1 MEIPPE
7 EELRLLQSQQRASR
21 AQQPAFQQRAAI
33 VGATVVVGL
42 VIYLTVTVQD
52 PQARS
57 IFEFVL
63 LLFCIPLAVA
73 LLLILL
79 RGAFERLMKSL
90 FAKLGLFSPERLLEY
105 ATEHQRAG
113 TTPATGDSA
122 AHGNDPSSQANLARR
137 VVVNLAQGANGEDLP
152 PEIANDPEV
161 RRLMNQ
167 ARNVLAKGSAFPA
180 AMNLVGWVFAL
191 VLVLGLALGIVAVFA
206 LLRAPSG

>member
-63 LLFCIPLAVA
+63 LLFCIPVVG
-73 LLLILL
+73 
-79 RGAFERLMKSL
+79 R
-90 FAKLGLFSPERLLEY
+90 SP
-105 ATEHQRAG
+105 
-113 TTPATGDSA
+113 
-122 AHGNDPSSQANLARR
+122 
-137 VVVNLAQGANGEDLP
+137 
-152 PEIANDPEV
+152 
-161 RRLMNQ
+161 
-167 ARNVLAKGSAFPA
+167 
-180 AMNLVGWVFAL
+180 W
-191 VLVLGLALGIVAVFA
+191 
-206 LLRAPSG
+206 

>member
-1 MEIPPE
+1 MLERVRGATMEIPPE

-21 AQQPAFQQRAAI
+21 AQQPAF
-33 VGATVVVGL
+33 
-42 VIYLTVTVQD
+42 
-52 PQARS
+52 
-57 IFEFVL
+57 
-63 LLFCIPLAVA
+63 
-73 LLLILL
+73 
-79 RGAFERLMKSL
+79 LMKSL
-90 FAKLGLFSPERLLEY
+90 FAKLGLFSPKRLLEY

-122 AHGNDPSSQANLARR
+122 AHGNDPSSQAKLARR
-137 VVVNLAQGANGEDLP
+137 VVVNLAQGADGEDLP

>member
-1 MEIPPE
+1 MEIP
-7 EELRLLQSQQRASR
+7 QHRASR
-21 AQQPAFQQRAAI
+21 AQRPAFQQRAAI
-33 VGATVVVGL
+33 AGATVIVGL

-73 LLLILL
+73 LLLSLL
-79 RGAFERLMKSL
+79 RGVFERLMKSL
-90 FAKLGLFSPERLLEY
+90 FAKLGLFSPERLLEH

-113 TTPATGDSA
+113 TTTATGDSA
-122 AHGNDPSSQANLARR
+122 EHGNDPSSQA
-137 VVVNLAQGANGEDLP
+137 DLS
-152 PEIANDPEV
+152 PEIANDPEL
-161 RRLMNQ
+161 RRLMDQ

-191 VLVLGLALGIVAVFA
+191 VLVLGLAVGIVAVFA